1 MFQSADDNT
10 DLIRIEIVILHNRL
24 GIDSLFAA
32 SQLFVGPGRGLVL
45 MATLFAVVIA
55 RLKVTEIP
63 T

>member
-24 GIDSLFAA
+24 GIDSLVAA
-32 SQLFVGPGRGLVL
+32 SHVLVGPWHGLVL
-45 MATLFAVVIA
+45 LAKLFAVLIA
-55 RLKVTEIP
+55 RLAVPEMP